1 MEDKE
6 FLKLARKEDE
16 YKILIEYKSPS
27 LVEADLLEIKHG
39 RGITEEYW
47 EYKFT
52 VDKDCLKSEN
62 PHIKDFL
69 QDIQE
74 VFDKYKDKGINI
86 GDWDT
91 KGSSTPMGLNFVETV
106 LSNQ

>member
-6 FLKLARKEDE
+6 FLELARKEDE
-16 YKILIEYKSPS
+16 YKKLIKYKSPS

-39 RGITEEYW
+39 REITEEYW

-52 VDKDCLKSEN
+52 VDRDCLKSEN

-74 VFDKYKDKGINI
+74 VFDKYEDKGIHRD
-86 GDWDT
+86 GWDT
-91 KGSSTPMGLNFVETV
+91 KGSSTPNG
-106 LSNQ
+106 S